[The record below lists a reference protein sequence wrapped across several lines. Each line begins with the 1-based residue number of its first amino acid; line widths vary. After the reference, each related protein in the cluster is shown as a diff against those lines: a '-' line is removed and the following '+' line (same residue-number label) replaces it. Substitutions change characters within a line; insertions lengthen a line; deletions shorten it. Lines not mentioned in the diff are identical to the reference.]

1 VITPQRLELAR
12 DLHDGVAQDLVA
24 LGYEL
29 DLLLAATDSH
39 AIVRKGIRSL
49 RFQVDELITKVRREI
64 YQLRETSVESVQEKL
79 VGMATLICG
88 SRLVRLDIAEFDIDS
103 ALGAEVTAIATELI
117 RNSAQHSRAS
127 EIEIELSQVENHTY
141 LEVRDNGEGGATLE
155 SSRLGLIGVKERTE
169 RLGGVFTFLSTRSGT
184 QVSITL

>member
-1 VITPQRLELAR
+1 
-12 DLHDGVAQDLVA
+12 
-24 LGYEL
+24 
-29 DLLLAATDSH
+29 
-39 AIVRKGIRSL
+39 
-49 RFQVDELITKVRREI
+49 
-64 YQLRETSVESVQEKL
+64 
-79 VGMATLICG
+79 MATLICG

-103 ALGAEVTAIATELI
+103 ALGLEVTAIATELI

-141 LEVRDNGEGGATLE
+141 LEVRDNGEGGATLD

-169 RLGGVFTFLSTRSGT
+169 RLGGVFTFLSTSSGT

>member
-1 VITPQRLELAR
+1 MSTPQRLELAR

-39 AIVRKGIRSL
+39 ATVRKGIRSL

-79 VGMATLICG
+79 ASMANLICG
-88 SRLVRLDIAEFDIDS
+88 SRLARLEIAEFDIDP
-103 ALGAEVTAIATELI
+103 ALGLEVTAIATELI
-117 RNSAQHSRAS
+117 RNSAQHS
-127 EIEIELSQVENHTY
+127 
-141 LEVRDNGEGGATLE
+141 NGEGGATME

-169 RLGGVFTFLSTRSGT
+169 QLGGVFTFLSTSSGT
-184 QVSITL
+184 RVAITL